1 MSVHQIIYTSC
12 MRGIN
17 GVNDGQQI
25 FSYDAR
31 FEDFNNDDIKSLFS
45 YQPPALKPGVIMTEE
60 IAATLPHSFIFRRLE
75 DGKCALSLSTYLGRD
90 YMGSAGR
97 FGNHLS
103 HVVVAD
109 ESDLENY
116 PCEFYGGDLLR
127 ERMEFEEVNNP
138 NPPDYLP
145 TPVLKK
151 GYMIDVET
159 IIEFL
164 SVSNRLEIYKNML
177 YAMLAFE
184 KERKRVVICD
194 EPENIV
200 MWIAALEYA
209 VPLKMALSINFT
221 TYEFDPSLSVSQIC
235 GVVKS
240 GTRYT
245 PENKRLHFVF
255 DLYQN
260 ECAEFDKET
269 EFYDF
274 IDTAFSL
281 SFKSIQDFHDFIATG
296 YTYEKADDKLYSAY
310 ALYSMLSDGISGIT
324 KKRVESALDFADQYA
339 KSSEKVRITRNVV
352 SQYNELLTTDRQ
364 VFLIIL
370 RYVFS
375 MRNILAR
382 EEQVTVKNVIV
393 DRILAEFLN
402 TEITEEAFA
411 SFYND
416 TDRMC
421 KQYGVELATE
431 LMQDRNRQKLFA
443 VMRSAVQTWKIA
455 FVVKIVSMYMKERD
469 ISIREL
475 AQDKPMGQTYNNII
489 MAVYSQQPQKV
500 SFLVTCILNEFVND
514 SSDLT
519 DMTLNLEKMLKDL
532 PGGARAL
539 SELWKYYGQ
548 AMVSGQKDN
557 FAAAYEILARSKR
570 MEQIFMLFKLRLQT
584 VSDVTTAQRVFQE
597 YFNKC
602 VLKNGVYASEYCIKI
617 LAIYYK
623 KLGEFDQE
631 QNRSA
636 RLELFNLLVQQNIN
650 IEFSD
655 ELISGLLQ
663 SMPYKSPSKENM
675 QFIQNAI
682 LQIYKVNRQ
691 RASGKLLL
699 LFVGVN
705 IENIENC
712 QQVKEKIRELGSL
725 TQNGRVDLTKLSE
738 KSMKEYFA
746 WILPKACEVCQKK
759 DVMDKLY
766 NLFDM
771 SSVGKEQFF
780 SECTNSYIKQCK
792 ENKDFS
798 VFAEY
803 FDVAC
808 GYSNAQIKEN
818 MGKALSGLN
827 KKRMA
832 ELDETIRQ
840 TYETNEQL
848 IQYWEDVRAV
858 AETTTPLLNGFNNLI
873 KEGKKRISLWSK
885 REN

>member
-25 FSYDAR
+25 FSYDAQ

-138 NPPDYLP
+138 NPPDFLP

-159 IIEFL
+159 VIEFL

-177 YAMLAFE
+177 YAMLVFE

-209 VPLKMALSINFT
+209 IPLKMALSINFT
-221 TYEFDPSLSVSQIC
+221 TYEFDPTLSASQIC

-281 SFKSIQDFHDFIATG
+281 SFESIQDFHDFIVAG
-296 YTYEKADDKLYSAY
+296 YTYEKADDELYSAY

-339 KSSEKVRITRNVV
+339 DSSEKVRITRNVV
-352 SQYNELLTTDRQ
+352 SQYNELLTTDKQ

-375 MRNILAR
+375 MRNILDR

-402 TEITEEAFA
+402 AEIAEEAFA

-421 KQYGVELATE
+421 KQYGVELATD

-443 VMRSAVQTWKIA
+443 IMRSAVQTWKIA
-455 FVVKIVSMYMKERD
+455 FVVKIVSKYVKERD

-475 AQDKPMGQTYNNII
+475 ARDKTLGQTYNNII

-532 PGGARAL
+532 PGGESAL

-548 AMVSGQKDN
+548 AMVSMQKDN
-557 FAAAYEILARSKR
+557 FTAAYEILARSKR
-570 MEQIFMLFKLRLQT
+570 VEQIFMLFKLQLQT
-584 VSDVTTAQRVFQE
+584 ALDVTTAQRVFQE
-597 YFNKC
+597 HFNKC
-602 VLKNGVYASEYCIKI
+602 VLRNGVYASEYCVKI
-617 LAIYYK
+617 LAIYYE

-636 RLELFNLLVQQNIN
+636 RLELFNLLVQQKIN

-691 RASGKLLL
+691 HASGKLLL

-705 IENIENC
+705 IENIESC
-712 QQVKEKIRELGSL
+712 QQVKEKIRELESL
-725 TQNGRVDLTKLSE
+725 TQNGRVDLTNLSE

-746 WILPKACEVCQKK
+746 WILPKACKVCQKK

-792 ENKDFS
+792 ENKEFS

-803 FDVAC
+803 FDFAC
-808 GYSNAQIKEN
+808 GYSNAQIREN
-818 MGKALSGLN
+818 MGKALLGLN
-827 KKRMA
+827 KKKIA

-848 IQYWEDVRAV
+848 IQYWEDIRAA
-858 AETTTPLLNGFNNLI
+858 AETATPLLNGFNHLI
-873 KEGKKRISLWSK
+873 KEGKKRISLWPK
-885 REN
+885 RGN